1 MEKRKRLMK
10 TTLDKETQTE
20 FIGLNVSPTLKA
32 AALAAADK
40 DRRTLA
46 DWVRLAIERA
56 LERKG

>member
-1 MEKRKRLMK
+1 M
-10 TTLDKETQTE
+10 TTKMDKETQTE

-32 AALAAADK
+32 AALAAAER

-56 LERKG
+56 LDKKG

>member
-1 MEKRKRLMK
+1 M
-10 TTLDKETQTE
+10 DKETQTE
-20 FIGLNVSPTLKA
+20 FIGLNVSPKLKA

-56 LERKG
+56 LEKKE